1 MGKYDLIKMF
11 SCLIVLFV
19 VFTPL
24 SFAISI
30 DSENPKIKITM
41 DKIQE
46 IDVVI
51 NKREVSIAGDS
62 IGMPEALNDEEEVFL
77 SLIRIK
83 EDPSEEDFEQ
93 FIDYKNNNAEN
104 KINLVPGDYV
114 ISGQF
119 LVNKNITIP
128 GRIDTYCKGVG
139 QQNFTQTSSTFA
151 TAAGGV
157 IVGAAVTSV
166 ISAGVTGGLA
176 AVGGAITG
184 LGSFA
189 GISAALGTVGLVALG
204 LLAVWAI
211 ANTVFD
217 CIGTEEEVEIPE
229 ISMDPAILGGIEGN
243 ITITDDI
250 YSNDKITFYVFSS
263 KPPLVIEE
271 LNFLGM
277 IRDISE
283 GYPEKIRP
291 DLS

>member
-1 MGKYDLIKMF
+1 MF
-11 SCLIVLFV
+11 SCLIALFI

-24 SFAISI
+24 SFAINV
-30 DSENPKIKITM
+30 DSENPRIKITM
-41 DKIQE
+41 DKIWE
-46 IDVVI
+46 IDVVVK
-51 NKREVSIAGDS
+51 KREVSIAGDS
-62 IGMPEALNDEEEVFL
+62 IGMPEALNDEEEVLL

-93 FIDYKNNNAEN
+93 FLDYKNNNTEN

-139 QQNFTQTSSTFA
+139 QQDFEQTSSTFV

-157 IVGAAVTSV
+157 IVGAAVASV

-176 AVGGAITG
+176 AAGGAITG

-189 GISAALGTVGLVALG
+189 GVFAALGTVGWVALG
-204 LLAVWAI
+204 VLAVWAI
-211 ANTVFD
+211 ANTVFE
-217 CIGTEEEVEIPE
+217 CIGTPGEIEIPE
-229 ISMDPAILGGIEGN
+229 LSMDPAILGGLDGN

-277 IRDISE
+277 IEDISN
-283 GYPEKIRP
+283 GHPDMIRP